1 MPICQNTENEL
12 RSQIHCILIPNM
24 NQVNPLKTP
33 IVDLTKYSRM
43 NELYLFE
50 KQINVSYEIQKYL
63 SSIFYEMSALSPHDF
78 RTYEHMRELASDK
91 LDI

>member
-1 MPICQNTENEL
+1 
-12 RSQIHCILIPNM
+12 M

-50 KQINVSYEIQKYL
+50 KQINVSYEIKKYL
-63 SSIFYEMSALSPHDF
+63 SSVFYEMSALSPHDF
-78 RTYEHMRELASDK
+78 RTYEHMRMLATDK
-91 LDI
+91 LNIKVMQSHLPSQ